1 MHRRR
6 LTRVAVVQRPRAK
19 MRGVSMKR
27 ARPDILPISC
37 PPRGLSRLESAAYI
51 GVSPALFAEMVRDGR
66 MPQPKVINSRV
77 VWDRHQ
83 LDLAFEALPIKEQT
97 LTPLIAS
104 NDNEWDDMN

>member
-1 MHRRR
+1 
-6 LTRVAVVQRPRAK
+6 LRPVDVTSGGTAT
-19 MRGVSMKR
+19 SAEDPMKR

-37 PPRGLSRLESAAYI
+37 PPRGLSRPESAAYI
-51 GVSPALFAEMVRDGR
+51 GVSPTLFDEMVGDGR

-97 LTPLIAS
+97 ITTLVAV

>member
-1 MHRRR
+1 
-6 LTRVAVVQRPRAK
+6 LSAGVNALPR
-19 MRGVSMKR
+19 MRGVPMKR
-27 ARPDILPISC
+27 ARPDILPTSC

-51 GVSPALFAEMVRDGR
+51 GVSPTLFDEMVRDGR

-83 LDLAFEALPIKEQT
+83 LDPAFEALPTKEQT
-97 LTPLIAS
+97 ITTLVAA

>member
-1 MHRRR
+1 MHRHRSTR
-6 LTRVAVVQRPRAK
+6 LAVVQRIP
-19 MRGVSMKR
+19 MKR
-27 ARPDILPISC
+27 TRPDILPTSC

-51 GVSPALFAEMVRDGR
+51 GVSPALFDEMVRDGR

-77 VWDRHQ
+77 VWDRYQ

-97 LTPLIAS
+97 ITTLVAA